1 MASGIVLQFELPVQQ
16 YEQLTKM
23 AQRRQQQI
31 SEVAEQAMTEWLER
45 QVRLEQA
52 RTRMRE
58 LGKGLGQG
66 KGRTTARNHDALLYR
81 KERS

>member
-66 KGRTTARNHDALLYR
+66 KARTTARNHDALRY
-81 KERS
+81 

>member
-1 MASGIVLQFELPVQQ
+1 MANGIVLQFELPVQQ
-16 YEQLTKM
+16 YEQLTKV

-31 SEVAEQAMTEWLER
+31 SEVAEQAMTEWLAR

-52 RTRMRE
+52 RTRMRD

-66 KGRTTARNHDALLYR
+66 KVRTVARNHDALLYR
-81 KERS
+81 KEHS

>member
-1 MASGIVLQFELPVQQ
+1 MANGIVLQFELPVQQ

-66 KGRTTARNHDALLYR
+66 KVRTTARNHDALLY
-81 KERS
+81 